1 TKASRHVPSLACR
14 PAVSVHTSG
23 RTASDA
29 PRGHVDV
36 HTRKA
41 PRSAPALPDP
51 TTSLALPGA
60 APSVSS
66 LFVDRFRIPVFLL
79 AIYQAAGIQYGVR
92 WEVLAAINEIETDY
106 GRNLNVSSAGALG
119 WMQFMPPTWKQYG
132 VDANRDG
139 RTDPFNPVDAIFAA
153 ARYLKAAGADHDL
166 RKAIFAYNHADWYV
180 NSVLSRAR
188 LISGLPSD
196 LVGSLSGLTQG
207 RFPVY
212 AKARYADDERPRRH
226 AARPVAAG
234 HHAATA
240 LAPDPARGGIDI
252 LAKAGSPVIA
262 VQDGRITA
270 VGRSKRL
277 GRFVVLADA
286 YGNRYTYAQ
295 LAKVAER
302 VPVAKPRMRPTTTE
316 QARLF
321 AHPARARAMRNGG
334 ARQLAEREFAP
345 ARGETLR
352 SYVKGVSSLHE
363 RDFVLKALTRGRR
376 VIAGTVLGR
385 IGRLSN
391 ELAPRMHF
399 EIRPPGRGAARI
411 DPQPIL
417 DGWKLLDATAI
428 DRAHGRHAWIA
439 SAGSVGQILST
450 SQDTLGRRVLS
461 DPRIELYPCGRR
473 DVEAGMIDQRVLAT
487 LEFLA
492 ESGLDPTVSSL
503 HCGHSLLTTS
513 GNVSEHSTGSAVDIA
528 KVNGIP
534 ILGHQG
540 EGSIADIAIRRLL
553 TLQGTMK
560 PHQIISLM
568 TYAGTDNTLALP
580 DHADHIHV
588 GFQVPKLSAA
598 IHVRP

>member
-1 TKASRHVPSLACR
+1 
-14 PAVSVHTSG
+14 
-23 RTASDA
+23 
-29 PRGHVDV
+29 
-36 HTRKA
+36 
-41 PRSAPALPDP
+41 
-51 TTSLALPGA
+51 
-60 APSVSS
+60 
-66 LFVDRFRIPVFLL
+66 
-79 AIYQAAGIQYGVR
+79 
-92 WEVLAAINEIETDY
+92 
-106 GRNLNVSSAGALG
+106 
-119 WMQFMPPTWKQYG
+119 
-132 VDANRDG
+132 
-139 RTDPFNPVDAIFAA
+139 
-153 ARYLKAAGADHDL
+153 
-166 RKAIFAYNHADWYV
+166 
-180 NSVLSRAR
+180 
-188 LISGLPSD
+188 
-196 LVGSLSGLTQG
+196 
-207 RFPVY
+207 
-212 AKARYADDERPRRH
+212 
-226 AARPVAAG
+226 
-234 HHAATA
+234 
-240 LAPDPARGGIDI
+240 
-252 LAKAGSPVIA
+252 
-262 VQDGRITA
+262 
-270 VGRSKRL
+270 
-277 GRFVVLADA
+277 
-286 YGNRYTYAQ
+286 
-295 LAKVAER
+295 
-302 VPVAKPRMRPTTTE
+302 
-316 QARLF
+316 
-321 AHPARARAMRNGG
+321 
-334 ARQLAEREFAP
+334 
-345 ARGETLR
+345 
-352 SYVKGVSSLHE
+352 
-363 RDFVLKALTRGRR
+363 

-411 DPQPIL
+411 DPRPIL

-540 EGSIADIAIRRLL
+540 EGSIADVAIRRLL

-588 GFQVPKLSAA
+588 GFQVPELSAA